1 MKKIYNK
8 LLFIFIGLIIG
19 SLLTGLFLYKY
30 IESQKQQG
38 YNTGYLDGVFSIVT
52 FLDKNI
58 QNNLDSQITD
68 LEVDYRY
75 KYVGISVVEINGV
88 KTIQISGGDH

>member
-1 MKKIYNK
+1 MKKSYK
-8 LLFIFIGLIIG
+8 QLLVAFIGFIIG
-19 SLLTGLFLYKY
+19 TILTGSFLYQF
-30 IESQKQQG
+30 IDSQKNQG
-38 YNTGYLDGVFSIVT
+38 YNTGYLDGGFSIIT

-68 LEVDYRY
+68 LEVYHRH

-88 KTIQISGGDH
+88 KTIQISGMDH